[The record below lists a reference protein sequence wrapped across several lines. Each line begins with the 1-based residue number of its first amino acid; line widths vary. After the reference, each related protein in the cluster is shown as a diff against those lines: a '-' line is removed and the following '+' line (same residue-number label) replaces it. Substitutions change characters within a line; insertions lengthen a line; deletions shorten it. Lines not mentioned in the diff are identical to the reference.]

1 MYGDEEVVEVGKK
14 DNDDMDL
21 GEGES
26 WGEEQTSSLGETSI
40 FCFSQLSGEM
50 KCATKSMQISV

>member
-1 MYGDEEVVEVGKK
+1 MLFPHGHCPLRVVAVGKK

-26 WGEEQTSSLGETSI
+26 WGEEQTSSLGKISI
-40 FCFSQLSGEM
+40 FRFSQLLG
-50 KCATKSMQISV
+50 